1 MEGQAPDSSK
11 APEKGA
17 AEPFG
22 GAGWDAVGGNVAA
35 MQQLREMV
43 LLPLLYPEVFA
54 QMGICA
60 PR

>member
-1 MEGQAPDSSK
+1 VPEGSRASDI
-11 APEKGA
+11 GA
-17 AEPFG
+17 AVPFS
-22 GAGWDAVGGNVAA
+22 GAIWDAVGGNVAA

-54 QMGICA
+54 QMGICV

>member
-1 MEGQAPDSSK
+1 MPEGSRASDR
-11 APEKGA
+11 GA
-17 AEPFG
+17 AVPFG
-22 GAGWDAVGGNVAA
+22 GAGWDAVGGNAAA

-54 QMGICA
+54 QMGICV